1 MKKTLLIAVALA
13 CVTLLASVAEAV
25 PQKSS
30 AAAHKRRASHQKSQP
45 QSIALD
51 RPPLDESAV
60 KWSCEH
66 NKAFWLSG
74 DFKSDPSLTLYWSG
88 RNYLLPRVPT
98 TTGAER
104 FQDSDSGLDLVVLP
118 FKAML
123 FNDHGAR
130 SRLVDECK
138 TVEMAAADAQ
148 PKPMPLLFSADSE
161 EPDSA
166 AAAHAPFSASKT
178 PSATRQ

>member
-88 RNYLLPRVPT
+88 RNYLLPR
-98 TTGAER
+98 ANDDR
-104 FQDSDSGLDLVVLP
+104 RRALSGFRQRPGSGRAALQGNAVQRSWRALP
-118 FKAML
+118 P
-123 FNDHGAR
+123 GQIGR
-130 SRLVDECK
+130 
-138 TVEMAAADAQ
+138 
-148 PKPMPLLFSADSE
+148 
-161 EPDSA
+161 
-166 AAAHAPFSASKT
+166 AHV
-178 PSATRQ
+178 

>member
-74 DFKSDPSLTLYWSG
+74 EF
-88 RNYLLPRVPT
+88 
-98 TTGAER
+98 
-104 FQDSDSGLDLVVLP
+104 
-118 FKAML
+118 
-123 FNDHGAR
+123 
-130 SRLVDECK
+130 K